1 MQRVLR
7 STVILLAGFL
17 SLPVVSGGNLPA
29 VGPVP
34 DTERERLSLMPVYSQ
49 YCRSSGGIPV
59 VASGRVQPEA
69 LAEAAWL
76 IDRML
81 DSRPDIAGAIARS
94 PVRCVVMAVDE
105 FTTDV
110 PEHSDLEPKAHWDRR
125 ARGLGATLERPATSC
140 GEENLLCLQGDPYAT
155 ENILIHEFAHTIH
168 QIGLAQ
174 VNATFQNRLEAAFTD
189 AKQAGRWSNTYAM
202 QNPAEYWAE
211 GVQSWLS
218 CNRTNDR
225 EHGAVN
231 SPASVRKHDPPLA
244 ALLAE
249 VFGEEPRAYCRPADR
264 PAAERQHLDGFDA
277 KSAPVF
283 RWDALKVGGN

>member
-1 MQRVLR
+1 MPLAWWVGRRVR
-7 STVILLAGFL
+7 TGSFIQA
-17 SLPVVSGGNLPA
+17 A
-29 VGPVP
+29 
-34 DTERERLSLMPVYSQ
+34 
-49 YCRSSGGIPV
+49 
-59 VASGRVQPEA
+59 ASGRVLAARAGGEKTCFSRRGQDDHRRSGLAGTQSGELGKMPNRFSGFSSPGHPVAERLLAVLSSRMPVLMEA
-69 LAEAAWL
+69 G
-76 IDRML
+76 
-81 DSRPDIAGAIARS
+81 RPNATRSAINVH
-94 PVRCVVMAVDE
+94 P
-105 FTTDV
+105 

-140 GEENLLCLQGDPYAT
+140 GEENLLCMRGDPYAT

-174 VNATFQNRLEAAFTD
+174 VDATFQNRLEAAFTD
-189 AKQAGRWSNTYAM
+189 AKQAGRWANTYAM

-277 KSAPVF
+277 ESAPVF

>member
-1 MQRVLR
+1 MPLAWWVGRRVR
-7 STVILLAGFL
+7 TGSFIQA
-17 SLPVVSGGNLPA
+17 A
-29 VGPVP
+29 
-34 DTERERLSLMPVYSQ
+34 
-49 YCRSSGGIPV
+49 
-59 VASGRVQPEA
+59 ASGRVLAARAGGEKTCFSRRGQDDHRRSGRAGTQSGELGKMPNRFSGFSSPGPPVAELLLAVLSSRMPVFMEA
-69 LAEAAWL
+69 G
-76 IDRML
+76 
-81 DSRPDIAGAIARS
+81 RPNATRSAINV
-94 PVRCVVMAVDE
+94 PP
-105 FTTDV
+105 

-140 GEENLLCLQGDPYAT
+140 GEENLLCMRGDPYAT

-174 VNATFQNRLEAAFTD
+174 VDATFQNRLEAAFTD
-189 AKQAGRWSNTYAM
+189 AKQAGRWANTYAM

-277 KSAPVF
+277 ESAPVF

>member
-1 MQRVLR
+1 MPLAWWVGRRVR
-7 STVILLAGFL
+7 TGSFIQA
-17 SLPVVSGGNLPA
+17 A
-29 VGPVP
+29 
-34 DTERERLSLMPVYSQ
+34 
-49 YCRSSGGIPV
+49 
-59 VASGRVQPEA
+59 ASGRV
-69 LAEAAWL
+69 LAARAGGEKTCF
-76 IDRML
+76 
-81 DSRPDIAGAIARS
+81 SRRGQDDHRRSGRAGTQSGELGKMPNRFS
-94 PVRCVVMAVDE
+94 GFSTPGHPVA
-105 FTTDV
+105 
-110 PEHSDLEPKAHWDRR
+110 
-125 ARGLGATLERPATSC
+125 RPATSC
-140 GEENLLCLQGDPYAT
+140 GEQNLLCMRGDPYAT
-155 ENILIHEFAHTIH
+155 ENILIHEFTHTIH

-174 VNATFQNRLEAAFTD
+174 VDATFQNRLEAAFKD
-189 AKQAGRWSNTYAM
+189 AKQAGRWANTYAM

-249 VFGEEPRAYCRPADR
+249 VFGEAPRAYCRPADR

-277 KSAPVF
+277 ESAPVF

>member
-1 MQRVLR
+1 MPNRFSGFSSPGHPVAER
-7 STVILLAGFL
+7 LLAVL
-17 SLPVVSGGNLPA
+17 SS
-29 VGPVP
+29 
-34 DTERERLSLMPVYSQ
+34 RMPVLMEAGRPNAT
-49 YCRSSGGIPV
+49 RS
-59 VASGRVQPEA
+59 
-69 LAEAAWL
+69 
-76 IDRML
+76 
-81 DSRPDIAGAIARS
+81 AINVH
-94 PVRCVVMAVDE
+94 P
-105 FTTDV
+105 

-140 GEENLLCLQGDPYAT
+140 GEENLLCMRGDPYAT

-174 VNATFQNRLEAAFTD
+174 VDATFQNRLEAAFTD
-189 AKQAGRWSNTYAM
+189 AKQAGRWANTYAM

-277 KSAPVF
+277 ESAPVF